1 MAFESLSEKLNEA
14 FKKLA
19 TTEISEDEIKDL
31 EDIVQKETDRHIKDI
46 DKAVEE
52 KSKEIMT
59 V

>member
-1 MAFESLSEKLNEA
+1 MYPRMRSKIWKITIQKL
-14 FKKLA
+14 
-19 TTEISEDEIKDL
+19 
-31 EDIVQKETDRHIKDI
+31 TDKYIKDI

>member
-1 MAFESLSEKLNEA
+1 MDTSGQIKNLELKIKELEA
-14 FKKLA
+14 GL
-19 TTEISEDEIKDL
+19 
-31 EDIVQKETDRHIKDI
+31 QKVTDKYVADI